1 MTLIDVIVT
10 VVLFITMPFA
20 LTGIVAILVNRSIDA
35 QARRTRERINAERI
49 AWAMANPR
57 PTR

>member
-1 MTLIDVIVT
+1 MNIIDVIIT
-10 VVLFITMPFA
+10 VILFITMPFA

-35 QARRTRERINAERI
+35 QYRRRDAAVLAERL
-49 AWAMANPR
+49 AFAQANPR